1 MSGPGFAWR
10 SLPSEEDRARRATAL
25 ERREKF
31 ERRHPEIK
39 IATRRDGGRL
49 LFEVSEPVPEGPDGE
64 PVPGDPARAY
74 DNATAMMDD
83 LERRYPG

>member
-1 MSGPGFAWR
+1 MDAP
-10 SLPSEEDRARRATAL
+10 EVDRAGRASAL
-25 ERREKF
+25 HRREQF

-39 IATRRDGGRL
+39 ITTRREGSRL
-49 LFEVSEPVPEGPDGE
+49 LFEVSEPGPEGSDGE

-74 DNATAMMDD
+74 DDANVMMDD